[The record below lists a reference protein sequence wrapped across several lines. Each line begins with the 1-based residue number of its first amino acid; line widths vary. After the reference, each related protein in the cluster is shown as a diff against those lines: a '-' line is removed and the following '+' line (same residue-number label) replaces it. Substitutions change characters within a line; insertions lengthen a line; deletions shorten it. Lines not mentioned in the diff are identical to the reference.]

1 MGFISDLKKESQDYG
16 IPIWKLPDFILV
28 AMGLANIT
36 LMIVTYIWASGF
48 ADDPREAVLLVA
60 VEAAII
66 MVIGNVFVE
75 SAKHIIEMHKLK
87 KEFVQIISHQIRS
100 PLTTMKWQ
108 LEILQQSGEK
118 TFSKKQNGYIDKI
131 YEENERITT
140 MVNDILNMARV
151 EKETE
156 NQIISEV
163 VVEETLLECI
173 KMLDS
178 FAKFKQIKV
187 VFQDNAERHTVS
199 VDSEKLK
206 IAFVNLIENA
216 ISYSPKGSEVTIS
229 IKKTGKEIEITF
241 KDQGI
246 GIKKDEQDLIFQKF
260 YRGSGGRKSQPEG
273 TGLGLFMTKKV
284 VEQMKGSLKFKSKV
298 NKGTEFYLSLPLTR
312 VL

>member
-1 MGFISDLKKESQDYG
+1 MGFFSSLKKESQEYG
-16 IPIWKLPDFILV
+16 IPIWRLPDFILV
-28 AMGLANIT
+28 TMGLAN
-36 LMIVTYIWASGF
+36 MIVMIATYIWASGF

-75 SAKHIIEMHKLK
+75 SAKHIIEMNKLK

-108 LEILQQSGEK
+108 IEILQQSGK
-118 TFSKKQNGYIDKI
+118 NTFTKKQREYIDKI

-140 MVNDILNMARV
+140 MINDILNMARV
-151 EKETE
+151 EKQTE
-156 NQIISEV
+156 NQIVSEI
-163 VVEETLLECI
+163 VVEETLTECI

-178 FAKFKQIKV
+178 FAKFKKINVSLNDDSK
-187 VFQDNAERHTVS
+187 RHTVS

-216 ISYSPKGSEVTIS
+216 ISYSKKESDVAIS
-229 IKKTGKEIEITF
+229 VKKIGNDVQIIF
-241 KDQGI
+241 RDHGI

-260 YRGSGGRKSQPEG
+260 YRGSGGRKSTPEG

-284 VEQMKGSLKFKSKV
+284 VEQMKGTLMFKSKV
-298 NKGTEFYLSLPLTR
+298 NKGTEFFLTLPLTR
-312 VL
+312 VI

>member
-1 MGFISDLKKESQDYG
+1 MKNESKEYG
-16 IPIWKLPDFILV
+16 IPIWKLPDFILIT
-28 AMGLANIT
+28 MGLANIT
-36 LMIVTYIWASGF
+36 VMIVTYVWASGF

-75 SAKHIIEMHKLK
+75 SAKHIIEMNKLK

-108 LEILQQSGEK
+108 IEILQQSGEK
-118 TFSKKQNGYIDKI
+118 TFTKKQRQYMDKI

-151 EKETE
+151 EKQSE
-156 NQIISEV
+156 IISVSEV
-163 VVEETLLECI
+163 VLEEAIAECI

-178 FAKFKQIKV
+178 FAKFKKINVIFEDDPQ
-187 VFQDNAERHTVS
+187 RHTVS

-216 ISYSPKGSEVTIS
+216 ISYSKKDSDVIIKIKKVGSDVEVTI
-229 IKKTGKEIEITF
+229 
-241 KDQGI
+241 KDNGI
-246 GIKKDEQDLIFQKF
+246 GIKKDEEDLIFQKF

-284 VEQMKGSLKFKSKV
+284 VEQMKGSLRFKSKV
-298 NKGTEFYLSLPLTR
+298 NKGTEFYLTLPLTR
-312 VL
+312 VI